1 MRYELLNEI
10 GGFIY
15 WIIFKFCK
23 TKLSEEQNIKNRERN
38 IFIFIISI
46 FILGFISVKLKHY
59 F

>member
-1 MRYELLNEI
+1 MRYESFHEI

-15 WIIFKFCK
+15 WMIFKFCK